1 MKSRP
6 RPLSG
11 CIFVTIIVVLVGWFS
26 ACPTR
31 AWAQGTPA
39 QGQNAV
45 YPASGVCCQGSAAFI
60 DASMFPS
67 TGRDFCAVLGWVLTH
82 NYPAAGA
89 VIDARGLPGNTQTS
103 MTCSA
108 SPWAGIPN
116 PVPPSTILLPATT
129 GAAPIVI
136 PGTWV
141 LPNNTRL
148 VGAGDALDDL
158 TSGTVSVGTTLQA
171 CKSAINGCSFN
182 PNDTDMIDMGT
193 APVCPVPF
201 CNDVSVE
208 NLTLDGLGQSLNGIV
223 NTNAQTGSRV
233 DHVSLFQI
241 LGTGLS
247 LSGNANN
254 SGPYS
259 NITFDTGSYVVLSS
273 TVCASIRGLTNTHG
287 IHGLTCISATNDADA
302 AILLDSSN
310 NSLKDI
316 RIVGFYDGIRVGIP
330 RPRGR

>member
-1 MKSRP
+1 M
-6 RPLSG
+6 
-11 CIFVTIIVVLVGWFS
+11 
-26 ACPTR
+26 
-31 AWAQGTPA
+31 
-39 QGQNAV
+39 
-45 YPASGVCCQGSAAFI
+45 GSKAFI
-60 DASMFPS
+60 DASMFASAQNPN
-67 TGRDFCAVLGWVLTH
+67 FCAVLHSILTSSS
-82 NYPAAGA
+82 YPATGA
-89 VIDARGLPGNTQTS
+89 VIDARGLPFSTPPTS
-103 MTCSA
+103 MACTTTNP
-108 SPWAGIPN
+108 SPWAGIAN
-116 PVPPSTILLPATT
+116 PPPSTILLPAT
-129 GAAPIVI
+129 AANAPIVI
-136 PGTWV
+136 PSTWV
-141 LPNNTRL
+141 LPNKTRL
-148 VGAGDALDDL
+148 IGAGDALNYSP
-158 TSGTVSVGTTLQA
+158 SGTAGTTLQA
-171 CKSAINGCSFN
+171 CVQSVNGCSF
-182 PNDTDMIDMGT
+182 TGSDMIDLGT
-193 APVCPVPF
+193 ALVCPTPA